1 MKKDTLKKSKLSG
14 IFFYEVVTFYKKMV
28 IYRYRYLKGVLEQNE
43 RSEAD
48 KTIYE

>member
-1 MKKDTLKKSKLSG
+1 
-14 IFFYEVVTFYKKMV
+14 MV

-48 KTIYE
+48 KTIYEWKWIKYGKSNERLYSLFI